1 LPVSTPPSPSDP
13 EVAAAAFP
21 PATALPA
28 GGGAIYPAHLHTD
41 GQTVTVSFINGR
53 PEYVDYPRVEA
64 LETSTAAVVVTV
76 GHEIGPPGFRHAI
89 GYRRHVTATL
99 AEPLGARVLIDTTGQ
114 PTSVLAGA

>member
-1 LPVSTPPSPSDP
+1 L
-13 EVAAAAFP
+13 
-21 PATALPA
+21 
-28 GGGAIYPAHLHTD
+28 
-41 GQTVTVSFINGR
+41 INGR
-53 PEYVDYPRVEA
+53 PEDVDYPRVEA

-76 GHEIGPPGFRHAI
+76 GHDIGPPGPRHAF